1 MTTMTIRYRS
11 WAIAVALFLGL
22 ALIGSGSTAAASS
35 TGAITYAV
43 TIQNLTKGQPFSPP
57 VAATH
62 QTGFHMFQTGQLA
75 SDALAAIAQDGDPMP
90 MFQLV
95 SGAAQ
100 VTDRFNIGHPMTPQ
114 GTQKMPMGM
123 TVTDTATFAIT
134 ANPGDRFSLATM
146 LTCTNDGFL
155 GLDGV
160 ALPDQGSLS
169 YELKS
174 YDAGR
179 EQNTEKAADMVD
191 SCSALGPVMLPGDPG
206 GNRDKEVATTPAQLI
221 GPHPAIKGTGDLT
234 VAMHGWTD
242 PVARVTIARQGA
254 AMPGLPNTGDGG
266 AQRHSQAPILPLA
279 ALGLVALLG
288 TGLALGRGRRVRR

>member
-1 MTTMTIRYRS
+1 MTIRYRG
-11 WAIAVALFLGL
+11 WATTVALLLGL
-22 ALIGSGSTAAASS
+22 ALITSGGVAAAP
-35 TGAITYAV
+35 GAGAVTYSV

-90 MFQLV
+90 MFQFV
-95 SGAAQ
+95 NGAAQ
-100 VTDRFNIGHPMTPQ
+100 VTDTANVGHPMTPQ
-114 GTQKMPMGM
+114 GTQKMVMGM
-123 TVTDTATFAIT
+123 TVTDSATFAIT
-134 ANPGDRFSLATM
+134 ANPGDRFSIATM
-146 LTCTNDGFL
+146 LICTNDGFL

-169 YELKS
+169 YELKG

-191 SCSALGPVMLPGDPG
+191 PCSALGPVMLPGDPG
-206 GNRDKEVATTPAQLI
+206 GNRDKEVATTPPQPI
-221 GPHPAIKGTGDLT
+221 GPHPGIKGTGDLT

-254 AMPGLPNTGDGG
+254 AMPGLPSTGGGG
-266 AQRHSQAPILPLA
+266 APRHSQAPMLPLA